1 MACAQNVGLGATEI
15 VKQIN
20 PYYRGCASYTQERT
34 PMKQMTTK
42 ILINLDA
49 ETESKLNDLSKDSDK
64 SKVIRNLILREWDT
78 KNNSIRVPLVG
89 TIGKAG
95 SYNGHTVIEDI

>member
-1 MACAQNVGLGATEI
+1 
-15 VKQIN
+15 
-20 PYYRGCASYTQERT
+20 
-34 PMKQMTTK
+34 MKQMTTK

-64 SKVIRNLILREWDT
+64 SKVIRALILKEWDI
-78 KNNSIRVPLVG
+78 KNDSIRVPLIG

-95 SYNGHTVIEDI
+95 SYNGHTVIKDNHISDEEALERR

>member
-1 MACAQNVGLGATEI
+1 
-15 VKQIN
+15 
-20 PYYRGCASYTQERT
+20 
-34 PMKQMTTK
+34 MTTK

-49 ETESKLNDLSKDSDK
+49 ETESKLNDLAKKSDK

-95 SYNGHTVIEDI
+95 SYNGHTFIDPINEIENRQDGAE